1 MNIEQPAFNGTID
14 PESGKEL
21 IGAVGNEQHSTGA
34 HLHMQSDVE
43 GNPVNLFAWA
53 DAHRN
58 GILAQSDVQNLYF
71 KFNAELGVLVNQDN
85 KLILQR
91 KVEGNEGVSRV
102 YVWTAGFN
110 KDSSATQ
117 EEVVW
122 KKKKFVDANGVLQ
135 DAFTWVKKTD
145 ENYRWDASL
154 QDFIPLLPS

>member
-1 MNIEQPAFNGTID
+1 MNIEQLAFNGTID
-14 PESGKEL
+14 PKLGKEL

-91 KVEGNEGVSRV
+91 KVEDADGVNT
-102 YVWTAGFN
+102 YYAWTGTLN
-110 KDSSATQ
+110 KDNQTTWVRVKWNADVGFWCRWNETTNSWF
-117 EEVVW
+117 VDGNN
-122 KKKKFVDANGVLQ
+122 KKKWVL
-135 DAFTWVKKTD
+135 TD
-145 ENYRWDASL
+145 HGYDFENL
-154 QDFIPLLPS
+154 